1 MSNDQIGIVILAAGE
16 SSRLGKPKQLL
27 RFEGRTLIRRSV
39 ESALQSQAG
48 PVLVILGSEY
58 ERVRNEIIDLPIET
72 ISNSEW
78 KSGIASSIKC
88 FLNKMIQGNRKVS
101 AVIFTLCDQPYVNH
115 ETLSKLVLKYRST
128 GAKIVASEYEETIGV
143 PALFD
148 ASLFEELMNLTGDSG
163 AKSLIRRYSAEVEII
178 SAPEAAF
185 DIDSL
190 PDYQRLIS

>member
-39 ESALQSQAG
+39 ENALQSRAG
-48 PVLVILGSEY
+48 PVLVILGSEN
-58 ERVRNEIIDLPIET
+58 EKVRNEIIDLPIET

-88 FLNKMIQGNRKVS
+88 SVNKIIQENRKVS
-101 AVIFTLCDQPYVNH
+101 AVIFTLCDQPYVNY

-148 ASLFEELMNLTGDSG
+148 ASLFEELMSLTGDSG
-163 AKSLIRRYSAEVEII
+163 AKSLIRRYSAKVEII
-178 SAPEAAF
+178 SAPEAAL